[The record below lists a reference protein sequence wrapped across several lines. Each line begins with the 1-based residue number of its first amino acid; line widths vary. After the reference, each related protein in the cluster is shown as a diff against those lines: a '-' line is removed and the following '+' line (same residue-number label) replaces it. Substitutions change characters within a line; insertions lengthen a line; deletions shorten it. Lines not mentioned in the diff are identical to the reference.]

1 MYKEIQIGRLYEKIV
16 EQIEERITSG
26 DLKPGDKLPPEREL
40 TKQFGVSRTAVRE
53 AMKALT
59 QKGLVEIQP
68 GRGTFVTDGTT
79 QAMRHSI
86 GLMLKIGLE
95 EGTRYL
101 VEVRNI
107 LEPEIAALAASRAKS
122 EQILA
127 MQEAVK
133 CMDESLEDVDAFI
146 EADMDFHLALA
157 EGTQNPIILILVDT
171 LVDLLRELRERIAMV
186 SGGMQRAQ
194 THHKE
199 ILEAVARHDSAA
211 ARQTMYAHMQQVHVD
226 SEASLDLHD

>member
-79 QAMRHSI
+79 QAMRRSI

-133 CMDESLEDVDAFI
+133 CMDESFEDVDAFI

-157 EGTQNPIILILVDT
+157 EGTQNTIILTLVDT

-186 SGGMQRAQ
+186 PGGMQRAQ
-194 THHKE
+194 AHHKE

-211 ARQTMYAHMQQVHVD
+211 ARDAMNEHMRQVHKD
-226 SEASLDLHD
+226 SEASLDLQ